1 MYIVARSVRKLH
13 RILERSWNLYSL
25 SHSGNHISCS
35 IQHSIRAA
43 LKHTLTSEEKEWVDK
58 IEHLRTEM
66 NSSTR
71 QITRTDYGARNQDSN
86 LKLDEMRAGVEV
98 TDTLGHIS
106 QVASKPSF
114 WCLLLFKLI
123 RTIQPDSCIEMG
135 TAVGLSAAYQAA
147 ALTLNGHG
155 SLVSMDGAASL
166 ADIARNNFQQLDLE
180 SVKIVVGNFQDT
192 LADVLTARRPVD
204 FVFIDGHHDEHA
216 TLAYFEQL
224 FPFLSETAL
233 LVFDDIMWSVGMK
246 NAWDTISNDSRVGIS
261 VDLGEV
267 GLCVIDD
274 SITRYRHYCIP
285 LH

>member
-1 MYIVARSVRKLH
+1 MSIIAKVVRKLH
-13 RILERSWNLYSL
+13 LMFERSLNLYRL
-25 SHSGNHISCS
+25 SRNGDRISRS
-35 IQHSIRAA
+35 IQQSIRAA
-43 LKHTLTSEEKEWVDK
+43 LKYSLTPEEENWIDR
-58 IEHLRTEM
+58 IENLRTEM

-86 LKLDEMRAGVEV
+86 LRPDEMRAGVEV

-106 QVASKPSF
+106 RVASKPSF

-123 RTIQPDSCIEMG
+123 RTFQPDSCIEMG

-155 SLVSMDGAASL
+155 SLISMDGAASL
-166 ADIARNNFQQLDLE
+166 ADIARDNFQQLDLD

-192 LADVLTARRPVD
+192 LADVLTAGRPVD

-224 FPFLSETAL
+224 LPFLSETAL
-233 LVFDDIMWSVGMK
+233 LVFDDVRWSEGMK
-246 NAWDTISNDSRVGIS
+246 KAWNTISNDSRVGIS
-261 VDLGEV
+261 VDLGAV

-274 SITRYRHYCIP
+274 SITRHRHYCIP